1 MCFDCPFPSFDDE
14 KQGTTC
20 GNGDVQSH
28 GQEETKF
35 NSIIFPLTGVHT
47 LMDCSYTY
55 ECRFKLIRMM

>member
-35 NSIIFPLTGVHT
+35 NSIIFALTGVHT
-47 LMDCSYTY
+47 LMDD
-55 ECRFKLIRMM
+55 K